1 MLKRQRTEKTPLF
14 SLLCKGLRIETTV
27 ILLKK
32 TQLQIKNLGL
42 RIFQIY
48 EKSFQLRD
56 IPKFAQ
62 NPFSSAKHSE
72 KKELI

>member
-1 MLKRQRTEKTPLF
+1 MLKRQRTEKIPLF
-14 SLLCKGLRIETTV
+14 SLLCKGLRVETTV

-32 TQLQIKNLGL
+32 NKLQIKNLGL
-42 RIFQIY
+42 GIFQIY

-56 IPKFAQ
+56 IPKFTQ
-62 NPFSSAKHSE
+62 NPSSSAKHSE